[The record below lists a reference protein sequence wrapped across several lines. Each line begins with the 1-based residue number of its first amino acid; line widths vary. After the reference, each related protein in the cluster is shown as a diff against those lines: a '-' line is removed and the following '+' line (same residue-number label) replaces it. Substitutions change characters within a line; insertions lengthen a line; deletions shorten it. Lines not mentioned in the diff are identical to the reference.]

1 MTISNPTAACEDE
14 YLTGE
19 QVQHLSTLLRQ
30 QASDLLDAG
39 REAVNALTTV
49 RSQDADSLDVA
60 VNESNR
66 EFNLRLADRE
76 RRLLGKIRYALR
88 RLDEG
93 EYGACEGCGE
103 PITYKRLIARP
114 VATMCID
121 CKTEAEQLNRSRR
134 AF

>member
-14 YLTGE
+14 YLTPE
-19 QVQHLSTLLRQ
+19 QVLHLSTLLRQ

-49 RSQDADSLDVA
+49 RSQDADALDVA

-121 CKTEAEQLNRSRR
+121 CKTEAEQLSRGRR

>member
-1 MTISNPTAACEDE
+1 MTISNPTAVRPDE
-14 YLTGE
+14 YLSAE
-19 QVQHLSTLLRQ
+19 EVQHLSTLLRQ

-39 REAVNALTTV
+39 REAVSELTTV
-49 RSQDADSLDVA
+49 RNQDADALDVA

-121 CKTEAEQLNRSRR
+121 CKTEAEQLTRGRR